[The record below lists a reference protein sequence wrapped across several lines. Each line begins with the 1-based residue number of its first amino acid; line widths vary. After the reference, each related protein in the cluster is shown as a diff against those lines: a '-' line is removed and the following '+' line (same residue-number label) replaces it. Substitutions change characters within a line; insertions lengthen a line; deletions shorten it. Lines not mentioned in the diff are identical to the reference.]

1 MRTQNEYLEKLHE
14 QLRWLETS
22 VDAYDQGD
30 VSQALQMAARFRV
43 LFHDK
48 GRQVSVMTHLHKKS
62 TLRLLSTAVQLRSGG
77 GGFALISANLSL
89 EPERFDYTPKMAKST
104 RNTEVPFTRWWDGE
118 AIFERPASE
127 DATTRKKLILE
138 AAETDGGAHV
148 DANLPPQYR
157 HLVEGAGFAINL
169 NPDNGEPRT
178 EVFQNAHLA
187 SLRQIAYEVL
197 NSPDIQRL
205 REQR

>member
-1 MRTQNEYLEKLHE
+1 MRTPNEYLEKLHE

-48 GRQVSVMTHLHKKS
+48 DRQVSVMTHLHKKS
-62 TLRLLSTAVQLRSGG
+62 TLRLLSTAVVLRPGG
-77 GGFALISANLSL
+77 SRFALISANLSL
-89 EPERFDYTPKMAKST
+89 EPERFDYTPKLANST
-104 RNTEVPFTRWWDGE
+104 RSMVVPFTRWWDGE
-118 AIFERPASE
+118 TIFERPAPAG
-127 DATTRKKLILE
+127 ATTRMKLILE

-148 DANLPPQYR
+148 DADLRPEYR
-157 HLVEGAGFAINL
+157 HLVEGAGLAINL
-169 NPDNGEPRT
+169 NPDIGEPRT

-187 SLRQIAYEVL
+187 SLRQMAYEVL
-197 NSPDIQRL
+197 KSPDIQQL
-205 REQR
+205 REG